1 MKRRLFAAVVV
12 FLIAAVLLVSC
23 GTTSKTRKW
32 TYDENLEGTPWPNS
46 NLYGNWPEQQPDK
59 KDDFEL
65 AVNFDLYTKAKSMD
79 PLTVSFYTNSEDY
92 QEETIRNLLADT
104 SKTSDELELLRG
116 YISLFLD
123 FDKRNAE
130 GYQPLMY
137 YIDEVRKVKTVDE
150 LSELLRREYFIFG
163 NAFASFN
170 VRNAADDYTKYGVTV
185 SSFTPVYSRMM
196 STNLDSDAIT
206 RHLKAYLLYTD
217 YADDFA
223 DDIISAIVQYE
234 NYCLEVCEEYKQENP
249 YNELLMTLD
258 EIKEFCPPLYDL
270 IIGQGY
276 YSAEGLPVCYDVLGV
291 SDFIALNNVWTDGNI
306 ELLKALLTLE
316 MTEYAVD
323 YLDIDTYFK
332 ANGIEDDEI
341 DVYEIAYSFLRKKLA
356 GAVDQVFLEFVF
368 PSDTREKI
376 IDLTK
381 LYIEAMRKRILAEDW
396 LSEETKQKAVEKL
409 DNMVYVVVYPENW
422 LDFSD
427 LLELVK
433 DHDQNLL
440 DAVLCRD
447 DFFRDYSTSFLGME
461 IDRGN
466 WVLTNIK
473 TTEANAYYVTTENSI
488 NILAGVLYE
497 DIYDDSSIESMLGT
511 IGSTIGHEIT
521 HGFDPK
527 GSMFNAVGMKENW
540 WTDEDRANFEQ
551 KANRVADAMDYIYIL
566 NGYQQ
571 NSADILNEMVAD
583 LGGVVLSMDIASCIE
598 DFNYNEYFTA
608 ATRVWFSITED
619 KESLLSQY
627 TRDNHPADYV
637 RANFTLQQTDQFY
650 ETYGIVEGDG
660 MYIPPQDRVSV
671 W

>member
-1 MKRRLFAAVVV
+1 M
-12 FLIAAVLLVSC
+12 
-23 GTTSKTRKW
+23 
-32 TYDENLEGTPWPNS
+32 
-46 NLYGNWPEQQPDK
+46 
-59 KDDFEL
+59 
-65 AVNFDLYTKAKSMD
+65 NFDLYTKVKSLD

-130 GYQPLMY
+130 GYQPLMS

-150 LSELLRREYFIFG
+150 LSDLLRREYFIFG

-170 VRNAADDYTKYGVTV
+170 VGNAADDYTKYGVTV

-196 STNLDSDAIT
+196 AGNVESDVIT
-206 RHLKAYLLYTD
+206 ALLKQYLLFTD
-217 YADDFA
+217 YAEDFA
-223 DDIISAIVQYE
+223 DDVISAIVQYE

-258 EIKEFCPPLYDL
+258 EINEFCPPLYDL
-270 IIGQGY
+270 ILGQGY
-276 YSAEGLPVCYDVLGV
+276 YSVEGLPVCYDVLGV

-306 ELLKALLTLE
+306 ELLKALLVLE
-316 MTEYAVD
+316 MTEYALD
-323 YLDIDTYFK
+323 YLDINTYFE
-332 ANGIEDDEI
+332 ANAIQEDEI
-341 DVYEIAYSFLRKKLA
+341 DVFEIAYSFLRKKLA
-356 GAVDQVFLEFVF
+356 GAIDQVFLEFVF

-396 LSEETKQKAVEKL
+396 LSEQTRQKAVEKI
-409 DNMVYVVVYPENW
+409 DNMVYVVVYPDDW

-427 LLELVK
+427 LLELVQ

-447 DFFRDYSTSFLGME
+447 DFFRDYSTYFLGKE
-461 IDRGN
+461 IERGN
-466 WVLTNIK
+466 WVLTNVK
-473 TTEANAYYVTTENSI
+473 TTEPNAYYIPSENSI
-488 NILAGVLYE
+488 NILAGILYE
-497 DIYDDSSIESMLGT
+497 DLYDGSSMEGMLGT
-511 IGSTIGHEIT
+511 IGVTIGHEIT

-527 GSMFNAVGMKENW
+527 GSTYNSYGMKENW
-540 WTDEDRANFEQ
+540 WTDEDRANFDQ
-551 KANRVADAMDYIYIL
+551 RASRVSDAMSRIYTL

-571 NSADILNEMVAD
+571 DSSVILNEMVAD
-583 LGGVVLSMDIASCIE
+583 LGGIALSLDIASGIE
-598 DFNYNEYFTA
+598 GFNYDEFFTS
-608 ATRVWFSITED
+608 ATRIWFSVMENRD
-619 KESLLSQY
+619 SLLDLY
-627 TRDNHPADYV
+627 TQDNHPANYV
-637 RANFTLQQTDQFY
+637 RANFTLQQSDEFY
-650 ETYGIVEGDG
+650 TTYGITEGDS
-660 MYIPPQDRVSV
+660 MYLAPQDRVAV